1 MSPKKSELKPQSV
14 SSTIRIPKIPGL
26 KLEAGVTNISLS
38 NARIL
43 TNEWGKPSLV
53 VLSKNG
59 MEWVV
64 TSYWGTK
71 NFKFEFNGFA
81 WGYGGEGP
89 NGLATYLNELGL
101 KTDITA
107 IAKIQDKELPKV
119 FEI

>member
-1 MSPKKSELKPQSV
+1 MSPKKSAKTEPV
-14 SSTIRIPKIPGL
+14 PTTTRIPKIPGL
-26 KLEAGVTNISLS
+26 KLEAGVTDISLS

-43 TNEWGKPSLV
+43 TKECGKPSLV
-53 VLSKNG
+53 VLTKNG

-71 NFKFEFNGFA
+71 KLKFEFNGFA

-89 NGLATYLNELGL
+89 NGLATYLKELGL
-101 KTDITA
+101 NVDITA
-107 IAKIQDKELPKV
+107 IARIQDKDLPKV

>member
-1 MSPKKSELKPQSV
+1 MSPKKSTKTELVP
-14 SSTIRIPKIPGL
+14 TATRIPKIPGL
-26 KLEAGVTNISLS
+26 KMEAGVTDISLS

-43 TNEWGKPSLV
+43 TKEWGKPSLI
-53 VLSKNG
+53 VLTKNG

-71 NFKFEFNGFA
+71 KFKFEFNGFA

-101 KTDITA
+101 KADITE
-107 IAKIQDKELPKV
+107 IAKIQEKDLPKV